1 MPANRFAGMTVRD
14 FRRGAH
20 EEWSERNQ
28 TLRHAGEKRPRDDD
42 ALLHNPYDYSGIG
55 GPDDERVYGRI
66 RSDSG
71 YYPWNRHGGPADRDM
86 PPSQTERGGYLKQWA
101 QRANLARMK
110 EWATAAP
117 SPSSAPDD
125 RAQPPDPGSGRSEPA
140 KSG

>member
-1 MPANRFAGMTVRD
+1 MTVRD
-14 FRRGAH
+14 FRRSAH

-28 TLRHAGEKRPRDDD
+28 TLRHAGEKRPRDDN

-55 GPDDERVYGRI
+55 GPDDERVYGHV

-71 YYPWNRHGGPADRDM
+71 YYPWNPNGGPADRDL

-101 QRANLARMK
+101 QRANLA
-110 EWATAAP
+110 TAAP
-117 SPSSAPDD
+117 SPLSARDD
-125 RAQPPDPGSGRSEPA
+125 RAPPPDPGSGPSEPA